1 MKVLVVGAAGVM
13 GGHVINA
20 VNRSGNECVAFVD
33 IKYAEGAGA
42 NEYAKIGDVREK
54 ADVIIDFSFHGLT
67 NEVLD
72 YAIRTG
78 TPAIIATTGHTDEE
92 KQSII
97 DASKKVAVFYT
108 GNMSLG
114 IATLCDVVKRVVS
127 VFPDADVEIIETHHN
142 RKLDAPS
149 GTAKMLFE
157 AVKEVR
163 PEAYASQ
170 GRNGICKREKNEVGI
185 SSIRM
190 GNIVGIH
197 EVIIGTSTEQI
208 TLKHEAYDR
217 ALFAD
222 GAVKSA
228 EFMCGRSAGL
238 YTMKELLKG

>member
-1 MKVLVVGAAGVM
+1 MKVLVVGSAGIM

-20 VNRSGNECVAFVD
+20 VNNSGNECVAFVD
-33 IKYAEGAGA
+33 IKYTADAQP
-42 NEYAKIGDVREK
+42 NQYSKIADVKEK

-67 NEVLD
+67 KEITE
-72 YAIRTG
+72 YAIKTG
-78 TPAIIATTGHTDEE
+78 TPTIIATTGHTEEE
-92 KQSII
+92 KEII
-97 DASKKVAVFYT
+97 QNASKDVAIFYT
-108 GNMSLG
+108 GNMSVG
-114 IATLCDVVKRVVS
+114 IATLCDAVKMVVS

-163 PEAYASQ
+163 PNAYVNQ
-170 GRNGICKREKNEVGI
+170 GRNGLCKREKNEVGMN
-185 SSIRM
+185 SIRV

-197 EVIIGTSTEQI
+197 EVVIGTNTEQI

-222 GAVKSA
+222 GAVKAA